1 MGEYKRKNLVYE
13 KSDLMIN
20 GPGKYPDYNF
30 WKVAGVAIGDKDKG
44 ESENELAPTDIHS
57 LMP

>member
-13 KSDLMIN
+13 KADLMIN

-30 WKVAGVAIGDKDKG
+30 
-44 ESENELAPTDIHS
+44 
-57 LMP
+57 